1 MFSMTTLSL
10 KIEARVAPQAACFR
24 ARRLFVRKSIQA
36 RRRLKSPIGAL
47 RLSGHESTARI
58 PRRAVEVDRRPGG

>member
-24 ARRLFVRKSIQA
+24 ARRLFVRKPIQA
-36 RRRLKSPIGAL
+36 GRGLKPPIGVL
-47 RLSGHESTARI
+47 RRTRHESTARI
-58 PRRAVEVDRRPGG
+58 SRRAVEVGRRRDG